1 MTINH
6 LFNKLQL
13 IKSHKMY
20 HIDKDSYKDKKQIF
34 LNQAHF
40 NHQNV

>member
-1 MTINH
+1 MTINR

-13 IKSHKMY
+13 INNHKMY

-34 LNQAHF
+34 RNQVHF
-40 NHQNV
+40 SHRNA